1 MQNKLEQ
8 NRSMDIK
15 RVKQFCSEKYEEMQV
30 PGGREEGGGEG
41 KRKKRWTYALS
52 SYFKAPKE
60 LKRK

>member
-30 PGGREEGGGEG
+30 PGGREEGGGEE
-41 KRKKRWTYALS
+41 KRKKR
-52 SYFKAPKE
+52 
-60 LKRK
+60 